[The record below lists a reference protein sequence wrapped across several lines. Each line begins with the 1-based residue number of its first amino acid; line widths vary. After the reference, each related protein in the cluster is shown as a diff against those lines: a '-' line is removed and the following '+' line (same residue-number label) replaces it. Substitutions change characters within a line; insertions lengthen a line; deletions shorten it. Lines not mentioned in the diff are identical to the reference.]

1 MDYLRDLKML
11 IWKFLSYLFWGRNW
25 AIKTWNFLLHKLF
38 KENTKPLKNMLTDVK
53 HTRSY
58 TKSKIMLM
66 YIIMNDIILYYYG
79 VKFLYYNTLLQI
91 NDLYYI

>member
-1 MDYLRDLKML
+1 
-11 IWKFLSYLFWGRNW
+11 
-25 AIKTWNFLLHKLF
+25 
-38 KENTKPLKNMLTDVK
+38 
-53 HTRSY
+53 
-58 TKSKIMLM
+58 M